1 MKDQAGDDGTGGGG
15 VSRQSFETPRAIH
28 HRRQTLTVN
37 NTEIRLTNR
46 SDGMSRSR
54 LLGSASVV
62 TVALLLAACG
72 NNGGSSS
79 GSGGGGGLEGRGEI
93 TLATGKD
100 TSGNMQKLVDKWNAD
115 HPNEKARI
123 VELPESADGQRQ
135 QMVQNAQ
142 VKSDA
147 FSVLNLDVVWT
158 AEFAANRWV
167 QELPADTVDLGQFLA
182 PAVSTAKY
190 RDKLYAVP
198 MFSDGGLLYYRK
210 DLLDQAGLK
219 PPKTWA
225 ELASDCQKVLATAP
239 GIGCFAGQYEKY
251 EGLTVNFSEAVNSAG
266 GVVVDDSGKPNV
278 NTPQAKTGLDTL
290 VQGFKNGMIPQK
302 AITFKEEEGRR
313 AFQAGE
319 LLFHRQWPYQYALAS
334 KTDGSSQVVGKF
346 NVAPLPGQSGAGV
359 STLGGHNFAV
369 SSFAKNK
376 ATALDF
382 IKYYASEENQR
393 SNLLAT
399 SQAPTRTSLYD
410 DGSLTSK
417 FPYLPTLK
425 QSILTAKQRPAVVK
439 YGDVTSAIQENAY
452 AALTGTKTTA
462 QALADL
468 QSKLEELTKT

>member
-1 MKDQAGDDGTGGGG
+1 
-15 VSRQSFETPRAIH
+15 
-28 HRRQTLTVN
+28 
-37 NTEIRLTNR
+37 
-46 SDGMSRSR
+46 MSRTR
-54 LLGSASVV
+54 LLGGASVV

-72 NNGGSSS
+72 SDS
-79 GSGGGGGLEGRGEI
+79 GTSSGGGGGGGGIEGRGEI

-115 HPNEKARI
+115 HPNEKVRI

-147 FSVLNLDVVWT
+147 FTVLNLDVVWT

-167 QELPADTVDLGQFLA
+167 QELPADTVELDKFLA

-210 DLLDQAGLK
+210 DLLDAAGLK
-219 PPKTWA
+219 PPTTWA
-225 ELASDCQKVLATAP
+225 EMADTCAKVLPSAP
-239 GIGCFAGQYEKY
+239 GMSCYAGQFEKY

-266 GVVVDDSGKPNV
+266 GVVVDDQGKPNV
-278 NTPQAKTGLDTL
+278 NTSQAKAGVDTL
-290 VQGFKNGMIPQK
+290 VQGFKSGLIPQK
-302 AITFKEEEGRR
+302 AITYKEEEGRR

-319 LLFHRQWPYQYALAS
+319 LLFHRQWPYQWALAN
-334 KTDGSSQVVGKF
+334 KTDGSSQVAGKF
-346 NVAPLPGQSGAGV
+346 NVAPLPGLSGPGA
-359 STLGGHNFAV
+359 STLGGHNFAI

-382 IKYYASEENQR
+382 IKYYASDENQR
-393 SNLLAT
+393 SNLVAT
-399 SQAPTRTSLYD
+399 SQAPTRSALYD
-410 DGSLTSK
+410 DAELKTK

-425 QSILTAKQRPAVVK
+425 ESILNAKQRPAVVK
-439 YGDVTSAIQENAY
+439 YGDVTSAIQSSAY
-452 AALTGTKTTA
+452 DALTGAKTTDA
-462 QALADL
+462 ALADL
-468 QSKLEELTKT
+468 QSKLEELTKQ